1 MEQKCRFFIWLMLQ
15 IRLPK
20 SDCIIKQGGQGDPI
34 CKLCHTTA
42 ESTLHLFANCA
53 YAAGVWHRTSA
64 WSQLQ
69 LPTTNMHT
77 SVRRWW
83 RLILQAGAT
92 DMESSLQIIIYMVWN
107 LWKEMCR
114 RVFQSDRGVGCHGQ
128 DRCRNF

>member
-1 MEQKCRFFIWLMLQ
+1 M
-15 IRLPK
+15 
-20 SDCIIKQGGQGDPI
+20 
-34 CKLCHTTA
+34 
-42 ESTLHLFANCA
+42 FANCA
-53 YAAGVWHRTSA
+53 YAAGVWHRTST

-114 RVFQSDRGVGCHGQ
+114 RGFQNKGLTEELAAMVKTDVVTFNDSNMLV
-128 DRCRNF
+128 

>member
-1 MEQKCRFFIWLMLQ
+1 MLQ
-15 IRLPK
+15 IRLQTF
-20 SDCIIKQGGQGDPI
+20 DRIIKQGGQADPI
-34 CKLCHTTA
+34 CKLHATA
-42 ESTLHLFANCA
+42 ESILHLFANCA

-114 RVFQSDRGVGCHGQ
+114 RGFQNKGLTEELAAMVKTDVVTFNDSNMLV
-128 DRCRNF
+128 